1 MIKKIMAL
9 SVGFILVGLIGT
21 AVTTPFAIT
30 DGIHTYNEITETT
43 KVVTNNLDIEDPVSS
58 IKITFQNPQ
67 PTYNGWGYVTI
78 LNSSDEKIHITTQDA
93 GFYRRHASV
102 QYRDNTAIVQL
113 EEVHNYQINKENINK
128 AIATSLI
135 SVEWTVVYLP
145 EHITLV
151 STEMD
156 RCHFEVGK
164 GVRFANADV
173 IRKYGYHLT
182 PEEIAEREAKERE
195 ENRIQELESL
205 LNAQSETI
213 NNLESQLANYQEQY
227 GDMSFYAFSSVDTT
241 DSWFVNDRIRQL
253 QSRIQEYQLQY
264 VNQEITL
271 DEYNMVV
278 ENLYKSIDEERTYLA
293 NQLISNGTYSMP
305 LGDIQPCILNILD
318 QLEKIQGYS
327 LANLTN
333 QIRYKQGEITQ
344 NELDSLTNVINNQ
357 IKHLKIQ
364 IEVNCQTLEHGG
376 FPTDGI
382 LDNINN
388 FDILN

>member
-156 RCHFEVGK
+156 RCHFEVPE
-164 GVRFANADV
+164 GVRFENADV
-173 IRKYGYHLT
+173 IRKYGYYLT
-182 PEEIAEREAKERE
+182 PEEIAEREARERE

>member
-30 DGIHTYNEITETT
+30 DGINTYNEITETT
-43 KVVTNNLDIEDPVSS
+43 KVVTNELDILEPVSS

-93 GFYRRHASV
+93 GFSRRHASV

-128 AIATSLI
+128 AIATSLTN
-135 SVEWTVVYLP
+135 VEWTVVYLP

-156 RCHFEVGK
+156 RCHFNVPE
-164 GVRFANADV
+164 GVRFENADV

-182 PEEIAEREAKERE
+182 PEEIAEREARERE

-213 NNLESQLANYQEQY
+213 TSLESQLADYQEQY
-227 GDMSFYAFSSVDTT
+227 GDMTYYEFSPLDTSN
-241 DSWFVNDRIRQL
+241 SWFANDRILQL
-253 QSRIQEYQLQY
+253 QSRIQEYQFQY

-278 ENLYKSIDEERTYLA
+278 ENLYNSIEEERNYLA

-333 QIRYKQGEITQ
+333 QVRYKQGEITQ

>member
-30 DGIHTYNEITETT
+30 DGINTYNEITETT
-43 KVVTNNLDIEDPVSS
+43 KVITNELDIEDPVSS
-58 IKITFQNPQ
+58 IKITFQNSQ

-78 LNSSDEKIHITTQDA
+78 LNSTDEKIHITTQDA
-93 GFYRRHASV
+93 GFSRRHASV

-376 FPTDGI
+376 FPIDGI
-382 LDNINN
+382 LDNIQT
-388 FDILN
+388 FDILE

>member
-30 DGIHTYNEITETT
+30 DGINTYNKITETT
-43 KVVTNNLDIEDPVSS
+43 KVITNELDILEPVSS

-78 LNSSDEKIHITTQDA
+78 LNSTDEKIHITTQDA
-93 GFYRRHASV
+93 GFSRRHASV

-156 RCHFEVGK
+156 RCHFNVPE
-164 GVRFANADV
+164 GVRFENADV

-182 PEEIAEREAKERE
+182 PEEIAEREARERE

-213 NNLESQLANYQEQY
+213 TSLESQLADYQEQY
-227 GDMSFYAFSSVDTT
+227 GDMTYYEFSPLDTSN
-241 DSWFVNDRIRQL
+241 SWFANDRILQL
-253 QSRIQEYQLQY
+253 QSRIQEYQFQY

-278 ENLYKSIDEERTYLA
+278 ENLYNSIEEERNYLA
-293 NQLISNGTYSMP
+293 NQLISNGMYSMP

-333 QIRYKQGEITQ
+333 QVRYKQGEITQ

>member
-43 KVVTNNLDIEDPVSS
+43 KVVTNELDILEPVSS

-93 GFYRRHASV
+93 GFSRRHASV

-128 AIATSLI
+128 AIAANLTNI
-135 SVEWTVVYLP
+135 DWTIVYLP
-145 EHITLV
+145 EHVTLV

-156 RCHFEVGK
+156 RCHFNVPE
-164 GVRFANADV
+164 GVRFENADV

-182 PEEIAEREAKERE
+182 PEEIAEREARERE

-213 NNLESQLANYQEQY
+213 SSLESQLADYQEKY
-227 GDMSFYAFSSVDTT
+227 GDMNYYEFSPLDTSN
-241 DSWFVNDRIRQL
+241 SWFANDRILQL

-333 QIRYKQGEITQ
+333 QVRYKQGEITQ

-382 LDNINN
+382 LDNIQT
-388 FDILN
+388 FDILE

>member
-30 DGIHTYNEITETT
+30 DGIHTYNEITETA
-43 KVVTNNLDIEDPVSS
+43 KVVTNELDILEPVSS

-93 GFYRRHASV
+93 GFSRRHASV

-128 AIATSLI
+128 AIAANLTNI
-135 SVEWTVVYLP
+135 DWTIVYLP
-145 EHITLV
+145 EHVTLV

-156 RCHFEVGK
+156 RCHFNVPE
-164 GVRFANADV
+164 GVRFENADV

-182 PEEIAEREAKERE
+182 PEEIAEREARERE

-213 NNLESQLANYQEQY
+213 STLESQLADYQEKY
-227 GDMSFYAFSSVDTT
+227 GDMTYYEFSPLDTSN
-241 DSWFVNDRIRQL
+241 SWFANDRIQQL
-253 QSRIQEYQLQY
+253 QNRIQEYQLQY

-382 LDNINN
+382 LDNIQT
-388 FDILN
+388 FDILE

>member
-30 DGIHTYNEITETT
+30 DGINTYNEITETT
-43 KVVTNNLDIEDPVSS
+43 KVITNELDIEDPVSS
-58 IKITFQNPQ
+58 IKITFQNSQ

-93 GFYRRHASV
+93 GFSRRHASV

-113 EEVHNYQINKENINK
+113 EEVRNYQINKENINK

-135 SVEWTVVYLP
+135 NVEWTVVYLP

-156 RCHFEVGK
+156 RCHFEVPE
-164 GVRFANADV
+164 GVRFENADV
-173 IRKYGYHLT
+173 IRKYGYYLT
-182 PEEIAEREAKERE
+182 PEEIAEREARERE

-278 ENLYKSIDEERTYLA
+278 ENLYNSIDEERTYLA

-333 QIRYKQGEITQ
+333 QVRYKQGEITQ

>member
-30 DGIHTYNEITETT
+30 DGINTYNEITETT
-43 KVVTNNLDIEDPVSS
+43 KVITNELDILEPVSS

-93 GFYRRHASV
+93 GFSRRNASV

-128 AIATSLI
+128 AIAANLTNI
-135 SVEWTVVYLP
+135 DWTIVYLP
-145 EHITLV
+145 EHVTLV

-156 RCHFEVGK
+156 RCHFNVPE
-164 GVRFANADV
+164 GVRFENADV

-182 PEEIAEREAKERE
+182 PEEIAEREARERE

-382 LDNINN
+382 LDNIQT
-388 FDILN
+388 FDILE

>member
-30 DGIHTYNEITETT
+30 DGIHTYNEIIETT

-156 RCHFEVGK
+156 RCHFEVPE
-164 GVRFANADV
+164 GVRFENADV
-173 IRKYGYHLT
+173 IRKYGYYLT
-182 PEEIAEREAKERE
+182 PEEIAEREARERE

>member
-30 DGIHTYNEITETT
+30 DGINTYNEITETT

-135 SVEWTVVYLP
+135 NVEWTVVYLP

-156 RCHFEVGK
+156 RCHFDVPE
-164 GVRFANADV
+164 GVRFENADV
-173 IRKYGYHLT
+173 IRKYGYFLT
-182 PEEIAEREAKERE
+182 PEEIAEREARDRE

-213 NNLESQLANYQEQY
+213 TSLESQLADYQETY
-227 GDMSFYAFSSVDTT
+227 GDISFYEFSPLDTSN
-241 DSWFVNDRIRQL
+241 SWFVNDRIRQL
-253 QSRIQEYQLQY
+253 QNRIQEYQLQY

>member
-30 DGIHTYNEITETT
+30 DGINTYNEITETT
-43 KVVTNNLDIEDPVSS
+43 KVVTNELDILEPVSS

-93 GFYRRHASV
+93 GFSRRHASV

-128 AIATSLI
+128 AIATSLTN
-135 SVEWTVVYLP
+135 VEWTVVYLP

-156 RCHFEVGK
+156 RCHFNVPE
-164 GVRFANADV
+164 GVRFENADV

-182 PEEIAEREAKERE
+182 PEEIAEREARERE

-213 NNLESQLANYQEQY
+213 TSLESQLADYQEQY
-227 GDMSFYAFSSVDTT
+227 GDMTYYEFSPLDTSN
-241 DSWFVNDRIRQL
+241 SWFANDRILQL
-253 QSRIQEYQLQY
+253 QSRIQEYQFQY

-278 ENLYKSIDEERTYLA
+278 ENLYNSIEEERNYLA

>member
-9 SVGFILVGLIGT
+9 SVGFIIVGLIGT

-30 DGIHTYNEITETT
+30 DGINTYNEITETT
-43 KVVTNNLDIEDPVSS
+43 KVITNELDIEEPVSS
-58 IKITFQNPQ
+58 IKITFQNSQ

-78 LNSSDEKIHITTQDA
+78 LNSTDEKIHITTQDA

-113 EEVHNYQINKENINK
+113 EEVRNYQINKENINK
-128 AIATSLI
+128 AIAANLADSN
-135 SVEWTVVYLP
+135 WTIVYLP

-156 RCHFEVGK
+156 RCHFQVGE

-173 IRKYGYHLT
+173 IRKYGYFLT
-182 PEEIAEREAKERE
+182 PEEIAERESREQE

-213 NNLESQLANYQEQY
+213 SSLESQLADYQETY
-227 GDMSFYAFSSVDTT
+227 GDISFYEFSPMDTT

-253 QSRIQEYQLQY
+253 QNRIQEYQLQY

-293 NQLISNGTYSMP
+293 NQLISNGTYSIP